1 MSFVS
6 THNTHILSHT
16 LHTLSHTSYTSQRVS
31 GRKGISYLFDGY
43 FVSCFSV
50 MGCTDNT
57 VCTLTN
63 GLDGLVM

>member
-6 THNTHILSHT
+6 THTTHTITHTTHTITHIPTKGLGK
-16 LHTLSHTSYTSQRVS
+16 R
-31 GRKGISYLFDGY
+31 GKGISYLFDGY